1 MTELGQATCVYHP
14 GKAAASKCRQCGQ
27 TTCHQCTVTGPTGK
41 FCSTP
46 CRTAHEAKTLQQQ
59 DVEGKAGSSFS
70 VRLRGMLRILIFV
83 VVIFAC
89 AAFAT
94 KFVYI
99 PGLSEIIVKILAAFG
114 I

>member
-1 MTELGQATCVYHP
+1 MPELGQATCVYHP
-14 GKAAASKCRQCGQ
+14 AKDAVSKCRQCGQ
-27 TTCHQCTVTGPTGK
+27 TTCHECTVTGPTGK

-46 CRTAHEAKTLQQQ
+46 CRTAHEAKTLQHG

-70 VRLRGMLRILIFV
+70 VRLRGMLRLVIFIV
-83 VVIFAC
+83 VVFAC

-99 PGLSEIIVKILAAFG
+99 PGLSEIITKILTVLG